1 MPVTSGSVQVNSG
14 NQGWTNS
21 DVMDAL
27 ESVFVQVGLHGGTAR
42 NGVPVGCLWP
52 GQDTEVQE
60 EIPTQANGASSSM
73 RNSYSQDYSRWGE
86 CSDAVPLYSRQV
98 REFTATANGTS
109 GYYMQESWTPT
120 GWNDSNNT
128 LTVPYNWTLQSE
140 KEVVFIP
147 SGGDSTNIVGGL
159 TLNTSYWI
167 IRVDET
173 TIQLAATLADAQA
186 SNAID
191 LTAAP
196 TAGWTSTTRL
206 WDPQTGSENVTIET
220 YVGDRINFITPG
232 GMYVC
237 EGNSY
242 DSTKV
247 LNATN
252 FNAGNLDKS
261 KIGAIN
267 SGLNSN
273 GANQFTWDTNYN
285 LQSEDNTDVE
295 SYDKPSTMRQGNVH
309 QGWTDSNIP
318 MIGVL
323 PYYGGRVVE
332 WCYASDTTSA
342 MKGVV
347 KLLPSL
353 NTSATWGSPYWK
365 VTIPGTVTGGGGSG
379 KDLKLRVHRRN
390 AGQNSTYR
398 GHIDYIDVCNC
409 PDGWS
414 SGATFTISGADIGAS
429 TLFGHTTANYNVE
442 FGTNTPGAADAFD
455 GVASLICTN
464 YGGTAAFHQK
474 NPNGHFAVL
483 KQRHDNA
490 KMYGDSYY
498 AFTIGQDYPY
508 RMTIKGG
515 AYWESQN
522 CRGTEANPTSSPTYQ
537 NGIWG
542 FMDGRLG
549 LNRQGTNTINPWST
563 SNRCYGDFC
572 NSTTPTSYPLE
583 IKYWRPQAPQDTN
596 FAIISFCQTI
606 DGESREFWTFSLP
619 TVSWGATTPGVDL
632 DHLYLGHAVI
642 YTPNAPNTYYPHMGV
657 DITHRYAAYRSST
670 NNPSNEVVDSYTLT
684 EEASYG
690 YIRNEGGGQPWMMD
704 RYYPNISVG
713 NDSERDIVTYYRNST
728 YDGTHS
734 SQNYYRPIKGLPLL
748 NCFAPCPYYM
758 SDDFVMI
765 QVEDSPQLTEFR
777 SGDTITVSGSE
788 KYEVIVA
795 GYKQGVTSIVNQ
807 KAGTSGGACLGM
819 LFCARTVG

>member
-1 MPVTSGSVQVNSG
+1 MPVTAGSVPVNSG
-14 NQGWTNS
+14 NQGWSNS

-27 ESVFVQVGLHGGTAR
+27 ESVFVQLGFHGGVAK
-42 NGVPVGCLWP
+42 NGVPVACLWP
-52 GQDTEVQE
+52 GQDTEVAE
-60 EIPTQANGASSSM
+60 AVVTQANGASPYQINSNSS
-73 RNSYSQDYSRWGE
+73 DYYRWGE
-86 CSDAVPLYSRQV
+86 VSDAVPLYSRQV

-109 GYYMQESWTPT
+109 GYYMQETWQPT

-128 LTVPYNWTLQSE
+128 LTVPFNWTLQTG
-140 KEVVFIP
+140 KKVVFIP

-159 TLNTSYWI
+159 TLNTEYWV
-167 IRVDET
+167 IRTDTT
-173 TIQLAATLADAQA
+173 TIQLASDLANANA
-186 SNAID
+186 GVAID

-196 TAGWTSTTRL
+196 TAGWGSTTRL
-206 WDPQTGSENVTIET
+206 WDPQTGSENATIET
-220 YVGDRINFITPG
+220 YVGDRINFTTPG

-252 FNAGNLDKS
+252 FDAGNLDKS
-261 KIGAIN
+261 KIAGIN

-309 QGWTDSNIP
+309 QGWVDVNIG
-318 MIGVL
+318 MTGVI

-332 WCYASDTTSA
+332 WCYASDTTPA

-353 NTSATWGSPYWK
+353 NTSATHHNPYWK

-379 KDLKLRVHRRN
+379 KDLKLRVHRRH
-390 AGQNSTYR
+390 AGSNSSYR

-429 TLFGHTTANYNVE
+429 DVFGHTTGDYDVE
-442 FGTNTPGAADAFD
+442 FGTNTGGAANAYD
-455 GVASLICTN
+455 GVASIICTN
-464 YGGTAAFHQK
+464 YGGTASFYQK
-474 NPNGHFAVL
+474 NANGHYAVL
-483 KQRHDNA
+483 KQRHDSS

-498 AFTIGQDYPY
+498 LFSIDKTYPNRIG
-508 RMTIKGG
+508 IWAG
-515 AYWESQN
+515 AYWETQN
-522 CRGTEANPTSSPTYQ
+522 SRGTEANPTASNSER
-537 NGIWG
+537 GMWG
-542 FMDGRLG
+542 FFDGIQG
-549 LNRQGTNTINPWST
+549 LNKQAYNYLNPWSQT
-563 SNRCYGDFC
+563 NGTYGTFA

-583 IKYWRPQAPQDTN
+583 IKYWRPQSPQDTS
-596 FAIISFCQTI
+596 FAVISFCQTI
-606 DGESREFWTFSLP
+606 DGESKEFFTFSLP
-619 TVSWGATTPGVDL
+619 SPSWGATSPGVDL
-632 DHLYLGHAVI
+632 DHLYLGHAI
-642 YTPNAPNTYYPHMGV
+642 FYDPYINNTYYPQMG
-657 DITHRYAAYRSST
+657 INLTHKICGY
-670 NNPSNEVVDSYTLT
+670 SNSENDPADEVADTYTLT
-684 EEASYG
+684 QEASYG
-690 YIRNEGGGQPWMMD
+690 YIRNAGTGHPYMSD
-704 RYYPNISVG
+704 RYYPNVNVS
-713 NDSERDIVTYYRNST
+713 NDPDYDIVTYYRNST
-728 YDGTHS
+728 YDLTHS

-795 GYKQGVTSIVNQ
+795 GYKQGLTSIVNL
-807 KAGTSGGACLGM
+807 KNGTTGGACLAM